1 MDSPVI
7 AEQSLM
13 EQAFAVRKAN
23 FCDDIKFYAPG
34 LKSYNIPEFEQQNP
48 NAFLPISVT
57 GNACALDCDHCDT
70 RILDPMIPLDMK
82 EGVFGMCE
90 NMLAKGTESVLIS
103 GGSMRN
109 GQVPF
114 MRHIDDIK
122 RVKDELGMKIIMHTG
137 LVSEEMAEGLA
148 YAGVD
153 GVALDIIGAQET
165 IEQVYHM
172 NTTVQDFDTTL
183 ERLTRHGLSIRPH
196 IIIGLHYG
204 RLLGE
209 YEALEMIKKY
219 PTHALILVIL
229 TPLQDTP
236 MKDVT
241 PPPTA
246 EVEEFYQRARIAMP
260 TTNILVGCARPGGE
274 YKRITDIA
282 AVNAGLNG
290 IAYPAEGVIAHARN
304 KGLQPS
310 FYENS
315 CSCGID

>member
-1 MDSPVI
+1 MDSAVI
-7 AEQSLM
+7 AGQELM

-34 LKSYNIPEFEQQNP
+34 LKSYNIPEFEQKNP
-48 NAFLPISVT
+48 RAFLPISLT

-70 RILDPMIPLDMK
+70 RILDPMIPLNHK
-82 EGVFGMCE
+82 EGVFGMCQRMKE
-90 NMLAKGTESVLIS
+90 AGTESVLIS

-114 MRHIDDIK
+114 MRHIEDIK

-148 YAGVD
+148 WAGVD

-172 NTTVQDFDTTL
+172 NATVADFDAAL
-183 ERLTRHGLSIRPH
+183 ERLTSHGLSIRPH
-196 IIIGLHYG
+196 IILGLHYG
-204 RLLGE
+204 KFLGE
-209 YEALEMIKKY
+209 YQALEMISKY
-219 PTHALILVIL
+219 PTHALVIVIL

-236 MKDVT
+236 MKDVE
-241 PPPTA
+241 PPPA
-246 EVEEFYQRARIAMP
+246 EEVAEFFAKARIAMP
-260 TTNILVGCARPGGE
+260 DTNVLVGCARPGGD
-274 YKRITDIA
+274 YKKVVDLA
-282 AVNAGLNG
+282 AVDAGLNG
-290 IAYPAEGVIAHARN
+290 LAYPAEGVIDYARS

-315 CSCGID
+315 CSCGIE

>member
-1 MDSPVI
+1 MDSAVI
-7 AEQSLM
+7 AGQELM

-34 LKSYNIPEFEQQNP
+34 LKSYNIPEFEQKNP
-48 NAFLPISVT
+48 RAFLPISLT

-70 RILDPMIPLDMK
+70 RILDPMIPLNHK
-82 EGVFGMCE
+82 EGVFGMCQRMKE
-90 NMLAKGTESVLIS
+90 AGTESVLIS

-114 MRHIDDIK
+114 MRHIEDIK

-148 YAGVD
+148 WAGVD

-172 NTTVQDFDTTL
+172 NATVADFDAAL

-196 IIIGLHYG
+196 IILGLHYG
-204 RLLGE
+204 KFLGE
-209 YEALEMIKKY
+209 YQALEMISKY
-219 PTHALILVIL
+219 PTHALVIVIL

-236 MKDVT
+236 MKDVE
-241 PPPTA
+241 PPPA
-246 EVEEFYQRARIAMP
+246 EEVAEFFAKARIAMP
-260 TTNILVGCARPGGE
+260 DTNVLVGCARPGGD
-274 YKRITDIA
+274 YKKVVDLA
-282 AVNAGLNG
+282 AVDAGLNG
-290 IAYPAEGVIAHARN
+290 LAYPAEGVIDYARS

-315 CSCGID
+315 CSCGIE

>member
-1 MDSPVI
+1 MDSAVI
-7 AEQSLM
+7 AGQELM
-13 EQAFAVRKAN
+13 EQAFAIRKAN

-34 LKSYNIPEFEQQNP
+34 LKSYNIPEFEQKNP
-48 NAFLPISVT
+48 RAFLPISLT

-70 RILDPMIPLDMK
+70 RILDPMIPLNHK
-82 EGVFGMCE
+82 EGVFGMCQRMKE
-90 NMLAKGTESVLIS
+90 AGTESVLIS

-114 MRHIDDIK
+114 MRHIEDIK

-148 YAGVD
+148 WAGVD

-172 NTTVQDFDTTL
+172 NATVADFDAAL

-196 IIIGLHYG
+196 IILGLHYG
-204 RLLGE
+204 KFLGE
-209 YEALEMIKKY
+209 YQALEMISKY
-219 PTHALILVIL
+219 STHALVIVIL

-236 MKDVT
+236 MKDVE
-241 PPPTA
+241 PPPA
-246 EVEEFYQRARIAMP
+246 EEVAEFFAKARIAMP
-260 TTNILVGCARPGGE
+260 DTNVLVGCARPGGD
-274 YKRITDIA
+274 YKKVVDLA
-282 AVNAGLNG
+282 AVDAGLNG
-290 IAYPAEGVIAHARN
+290 LAYPAEGVIDYARS

-315 CSCGID
+315 CYCGIE